1 MNWYVMRIG
10 CSRYSIMLLFTPERI
25 VTMNHH
31 EIARRLESRFSSDW
45 RNAPYALAYE
55 LGLLAPDSDESAGYR
70 ELKGYFDAAR
80 DFILEM
86 VEAGEEPESDWYG
99 QNWSIYQTVEETVTV
114 YTREQWEAFLDL
126 GLYRED
132 VPDTWSGGDLSELAA
147 HVLGGV
153 ASSVAGV
160 VLSWA
165 KEQHEEI
172 TAEMTEEESED
183 E

>member
-1 MNWYVMRIG
+1 
-10 CSRYSIMLLFTPERI
+10 
-25 VTMNHH
+25 MNHH
-31 EIARRLESRFSSDW
+31 EIARRLKSRFSSDW
-45 RNAPYALAYE
+45 RDAPYALAYE

-70 ELKGYFDAAR
+70 ELRDYFDAAR

-99 QNWSIYQTVEETVTV
+99 QDWSIYQTAEETVTV
-114 YTREQWEAFLDL
+114 YTREQWETFLDL
-126 GLYRED
+126 GLYYRE
-132 VPDTWSGGDLSELAA
+132 VPDTWSDQGDLSELAV
-147 HVLGGV
+147 HVLGEV

-165 KEQHEEI
+165 QEQYKEI
-172 TAEMTEEESED
+172 TDEMAEEESDD